1 MGIYKRYR
9 MITRAKGTGL
19 CPAAATLQSAESGDT
34 PDASPLAALRE
45 LLESHLSGEIPGEEE
60 SEVDLMIQLSGMVH
74 GSTGSG
80 E

>member
-1 MGIYKRYR
+1 
-9 MITRAKGTGL
+9 MIARAKGTGL
-19 CPAAATLQSAESGDT
+19 SPAEAALQSVESGGT

-45 LLESHLSGEIPGEEE
+45 LMESRLSGEILSEEE
-60 SEVDLMIQLSGMVH
+60 SEIDLMIQLSGMVH

>member
-9 MITRAKGTGL
+9 MFTRAKGTGL
-19 CPAAATLQSAESGDT
+19 DPAAAALQSAESGDT
-34 PDASPLAALRE
+34 LDVSPLAALRV
-45 LLESHLSGEIPGEEE
+45 LMESRQHGKIPGEEE
-60 SEVDLMIQLSGMVH
+60 SETDLMIQLSGMVH